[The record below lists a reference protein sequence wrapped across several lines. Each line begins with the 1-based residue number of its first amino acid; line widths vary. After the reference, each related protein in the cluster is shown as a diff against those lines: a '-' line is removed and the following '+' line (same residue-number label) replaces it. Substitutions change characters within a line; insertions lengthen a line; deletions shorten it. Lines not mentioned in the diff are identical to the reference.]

1 MNEPIF
7 EFDTCDPLLPVSDS
21 MAVGMNGHIR
31 MRFSENMAMDMN
43 TGEMHFT
50 TPWKLSDDEKDD

>member
-50 TPWKLSDDEKDD
+50 TPYGQ